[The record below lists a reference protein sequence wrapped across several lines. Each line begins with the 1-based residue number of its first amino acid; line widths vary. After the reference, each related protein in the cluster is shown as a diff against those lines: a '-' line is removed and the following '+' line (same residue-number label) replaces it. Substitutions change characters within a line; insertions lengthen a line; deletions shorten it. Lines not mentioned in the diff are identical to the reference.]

1 MLAIANYKPPFLIP
15 FSIKH
20 LDMFN
25 SCKPTPAEIERAE
38 SQAYETRVI
47 ILFAG
52 LIVSLLVAAA
62 LFGRAATANPE
73 DL

>member
-1 MLAIANYKPPFLIP
+1 
-15 FSIKH
+15 
-20 LDMFN
+20 MFN